1 MAGKLARLALRR
13 TLSQV
18 RYVTPVHPRDA
29 DAQTSA
35 IYAQIEA
42 DFGML
47 APPAALHSP
56 SPRTLAAAWLMLR
69 ESLVTGAVDRPA
81 KEAVAAAVSLS
92 NSCPYCVTVHSSTLG
107 GLSAGP
113 DAIAIAAGDLSS
125 VHDDRLRG
133 IALWA
138 SAGAT
143 RAGAEGQDWPFPP
156 AQAAELIGVAVTFQY
171 LNRMVNVFLGDSPL
185 PDNAPTTARKLL
197 GWMMGRDAAVFAEP
211 GASLDFLPP
220 AAGNLPWASEN
231 PVVGEAFTRAAA
243 AIESSTAVTEPI
255 RSLLQD
261 ELSDWDGE
269 SPGLGRGWVNEAVSV
284 LPEREQPAGRLALL
298 TAKASYQVDE
308 DVVAEF
314 RATQPDDAD
323 LIELTAYASMA
334 AATKVGEWL
343 WLGRVTA
350 DH

>member
-18 RYVTPVHPRDA
+18 RYVTPVHPRA
-29 DAQTSA
+29 AEGLVASV
-35 IYAQIEA
+35 YRQIEA

-56 SPRTLAAAWLMLR
+56 SPRALAASWLMLR
-69 ESLVTGAVDRPA
+69 EALVAGAVDRPA
-81 KEAVAAAVSLS
+81 KEAVAAAVSLT
-92 NSCPYCVTVHSSTLG
+92 NTCPYCVTVHSATLG

-113 DAIAIAAGDLSS
+113 DAEAIAAGDLSS

-143 RAGAEGQDWPFPP
+143 RAGAAGQDWPFPP

-185 PDNAPTTARKLL
+185 PDGAPSTARRVL
-197 GWMMGRDAAVFAEP
+197 GWMMGRDAAAAATP
-211 GASLDFLPP
+211 GESLDFLPP
-220 AAGNLPWASEN
+220 AGGEPAWAGSN
-231 PVVGEAFTRAAA
+231 PVVGAAFTRAAA
-243 AIESSTAVTEPI
+243 AFEASTAVTEPI
-255 RSLLQD
+255 RELLAV
-261 ELSDWDGE
+261 ELSEWDGQA
-269 SPGLGRGWVNEAVSV
+269 PGLGRSWVDEAVSV
-284 LPEREQPAGRLALL
+284 LPPGEQPAGRLALL
-298 TAKASYQVDE
+298 TAKASYQIDD
-308 DVVAEF
+308 DVVAAF
-314 RATQPDDAD
+314 RAAQPEDAALVD
-323 LIELTAYASMA
+323 LTAYASMA
-334 AATKVGEWL
+334 AASRVGDWM

-350 DH
+350 DR